1 MEKDKKSIDEAIPN
15 EEMRKQEETHTER
28 RGEEREQEDRSD
40 DYVDFYKESPESD
53 GEKEVKEAQGGAK
66 GRRHSSSELSE
77 IDESFLDYLSS
88 TKQTETGGNTAA
100 REKIL
105 GKKAPLKTGNSA
117 RTRKVPKK
125 RTTSTSGGN
134 TAAGDPAVTAA
145 KNEKMPIIDAIK
157 KNWPVSNISDIFPAK
172 TWLKGPMR
180 KFADDTWD
188 KETLLDL
195 HNLTV
200 YDQHE
205 VAKQLS
211 KRFNDR
217 NHGGDKTVR
226 VGTDPITKE
235 RNLRMDLRIIYDS
248 LRKNKRPAEE
258 DGEEDRPIKN
268 SRTASKATQHAI
280 SEHNRPIDPPPQPST
295 EVSLTHR
302 PSDTPSIS
310 SDLDPHAV
318 PPPTS
323 HKIPVANPKQRHCS
337 DTPSNLSSSSLTSKT
352 TTQNSGSATPAPRPT
367 PIPNRT
373 SRIESTPK
381 KNKVSAPTPETAHA
395 APASAIPLTSRL
407 LSTTPPPPSAPPTPA
422 NTTQQS
428 QQARLDYAANEWR
441 QARQKLADAES
452 TVDKILRQEIDEEL
466 GPMMKR
472 VRELDEEVRR
482 CGDSVARLRRRR
494 EE

>member
-1 MEKDKKSIDEAIPN
+1 MYAI
-15 EEMRKQEETHTER
+15 MIS
-28 RGEEREQEDRSD
+28 G
-40 DYVDFYKESPESD
+40 
-53 GEKEVKEAQGGAK
+53 GEKGVKEAQGGAK
-66 GRRHSSSELSE
+66 GRRRSSSELRE
-77 IDESFLDYLSS
+77 IDESALDYRSS
-88 TKQTETGGNTAA
+88 TTQTETGGIKAA
-100 REKIL
+100 REKKL
-105 GKKAPLKTGNSA
+105 GKKAPSKTGNSA
-117 RTRKVPKK
+117 RTRKVRKK
-125 RTTSTSGGN
+125 RITSTSRGD
-134 TAAGDPAVTAA
+134 TAEDPTVTAA
-145 KNEKMPIIDAIK
+145 KNEKTHIIDAIK
-157 KNWPVSNISDIFPAK
+157 QDWQVNNISDVFPANP
-172 TWLKGPMR
+172 WLKGPMR

-235 RNLRMDLRIIYDS
+235 RNLRIDLRIICDS

-280 SEHNRPIDPPPQPST
+280 SEHNTPIDPPPQPST
-295 EVSLTHR
+295 EL
-302 PSDTPSIS
+302 PYQQNN
-310 SDLDPHAV
+310 
-318 PPPTS
+318 
-323 HKIPVANPKQRHCS
+323 NPKQWFRCS
-337 DTPSNLSSSSLTSKT
+337 STQTDTNTK
-352 TTQNSGSATPAPRPT
+352 
-367 PIPNRT
+367 
-373 SRIESTPK
+373 
-381 KNKVSAPTPETAHA
+381 TPETAHA

-407 LSTTPPPPSAPPTPA
+407 LSTTPPAPSAPLKPT

>member
-1 MEKDKKSIDEAIPN
+1 MEKDKRPIHEASP
-15 EEMRKQEETHTER
+15 EEDMRNQEETHAER
-28 RGEEREQEDRSD
+28 RSKENEQEDQLD
-40 DYVDFYKESPESD
+40 D
-53 GEKEVKEAQGGAK
+53 GEAQGGAK
-66 GRRHSSSELSE
+66 GRRRSSSELRE
-77 IDESFLDYLSS
+77 IDESALDYRSS
-88 TKQTETGGNTAA
+88 TTQTETGGIKAA
-100 REKIL
+100 REKKL
-105 GKKAPLKTGNSA
+105 GKKAPSKTGNSA
-117 RTRKVPKK
+117 RTRKVRKK
-125 RTTSTSGGN
+125 RITSTSRGD
-134 TAAGDPAVTAA
+134 TAEEPTVTAA
-145 KNEKMPIIDAIK
+145 KNEKTHIIDAIK
-157 KNWPVSNISDIFPAK
+157 QDWQVNNISDVFPANP
-172 TWLKGPMR
+172 WLKGPMR

-226 VGTDPITKE
+226 LPYQQ
-235 RNLRMDLRIIYDS
+235 N
-248 LRKNKRPAEE
+248 N
-258 DGEEDRPIKN
+258 
-268 SRTASKATQHAI
+268 
-280 SEHNRPIDPPPQPST
+280 
-295 EVSLTHR
+295 
-302 PSDTPSIS
+302 
-310 SDLDPHAV
+310 
-318 PPPTS
+318 
-323 HKIPVANPKQRHCS
+323 NPKQWFRCS
-337 DTPSNLSSSSLTSKT
+337 STQTDTNTK
-352 TTQNSGSATPAPRPT
+352 
-367 PIPNRT
+367 
-373 SRIESTPK
+373 
-381 KNKVSAPTPETAHA
+381 TPETAHA

-407 LSTTPPPPSAPPTPA
+407 LSTTPPAPSAPLKPT

>member
-1 MEKDKKSIDEAIPN
+1 MEKDKRPIHEASP
-15 EEMRKQEETHTER
+15 EEDMRNQEETHAER
-28 RGEEREQEDRSD
+28 RSKENEQEDQLD
-40 DYVDFYKESPESD
+40 D
-53 GEKEVKEAQGGAK
+53 GEAQGGAK
-66 GRRHSSSELSE
+66 GRRRSSSELRE
-77 IDESFLDYLSS
+77 IDESALDYRSS
-88 TKQTETGGNTAA
+88 TTQTETGGIKAA
-100 REKIL
+100 REKKL
-105 GKKAPLKTGNSA
+105 GKKAPSKTGNSA
-117 RTRKVPKK
+117 RTRKVRKK
-125 RTTSTSGGN
+125 RITSTSRGD
-134 TAAGDPAVTAA
+134 TAEDPTVTAA
-145 KNEKMPIIDAIK
+145 KNEKTHIIDAIK
-157 KNWPVSNISDIFPAK
+157 QDWQVNNISDVFPANP
-172 TWLKGPMR
+172 WLKGPMR

-235 RNLRMDLRIIYDS
+235 RNLRIDLRIICDS

-268 SRTASKATQHAI
+268 SRTATPLPAKQQPKTMVPLLQHPDRHQYQNTRN
-280 SEHNRPIDPPPQPST
+280 SPCGPSVRHT
-295 EVSLTHR
+295 
-302 PSDTPSIS
+302 
-310 SDLDPHAV
+310 
-318 PPPTS
+318 
-323 HKIPVANPKQRHCS
+323 AN
-337 DTPSNLSSSSLTSKT
+337 L
-352 TTQNSGSATPAPRPT
+352 TPALYHP
-367 PIPNRT
+367 
-373 SRIESTPK
+373 
-381 KNKVSAPTPETAHA
+381 
-395 APASAIPLTSRL
+395 PA
-407 LSTTPPPPSAPPTPA
+407 PSAPLKPT